1 MYCCQLLKYS
11 RFYRLP
17 MQNQKLELHS
27 FIRTLPQGS
36 GVYLMKD
43 RLGHVIYVGKAKN
56 LKRRVSSYF
65 QGSRRFV
72 RAQPKIAAMVE
83 MVCEISIHETK
94 NETEALLLEGKLIK
108 EYKPR
113 YNTDFTDDKQFLLV
127 RVDLQNELPRF
138 RLCRHKK
145 EDGSHYYG
153 PFAQAGFL
161 RSTLSEMRKKFG
173 ILLSDANPVKLEDG
187 RFRLYDDARAEIFA
201 GHNETTQEKYRE
213 RVEEACS
220 FLEGKAKSWLA
231 ELREKMQKHA
241 EAMQF
246 ERAAEFRDLADALS
260 KTIKKTRRFTKQW
273 PKQEDGNWHGLE
285 RLREVLELDRPPAV
299 IECFDISHVSGTFV
313 VASMVRFVSGKS
325 DRRSYRRY
333 KIKSFEGNDDFR
345 SMEEVVGR
353 RYGRLSKAGRE
364 FPDLVVIDG
373 GAGQVSSAVKAFTSL
388 EIDPP
393 PMIGLAKREESIVFP
408 DGREEMVLDPR
419 DLGLRMLQQV
429 RDEAHRFA
437 NQYNADLRSKRI
449 KESILDDF
457 KGLGAVRKVALLTH
471 FGSIEKLRKAT
482 SLQIQELDGIGAK
495 LADRLQLYLSSG
507 KNE

>member
-1 MYCCQLLKYS
+1 
-11 RFYRLP
+11 
-17 MQNQKLELHS
+17 
-27 FIRTLPQGS
+27 
-36 GVYLMKD
+36 MKD

-127 RVDLQNELPRF
+127 RVDLQNELPCF
-138 RLCRHKK
+138 RLCRNKK
-145 EDGSHYYG
+145 EDGAHYYG

-173 ILLSDANPVKLEDG
+173 ILLADATPVKLRDG

-201 GHNETTQEKYRE
+201 GHNETSEDEYRV
-213 RVEEACS
+213 RVEKACS

-231 ELREKMQKHA
+231 ELREKMKKYAQSM
-241 EAMQF
+241 EF
-246 ERAAEFRDLADALS
+246 ERAAELRDLADALA
-260 KTIKKTRRFTKQW
+260 KTIKKTRRFTQRW
-273 PKQEDGNWHGLE
+273 PQQDEGNWTGLE
-285 RLREVLELDRPPAV
+285 RLHEVLKLTRPPAV

-313 VASMVRFVSGKS
+313 VASMVRFVSGKA
-325 DRRSYRRY
+325 DRRSYRKY
-333 KIKSFEGNDDFR
+333 KIRSFEGNDDFR

-353 RYGRLSKAGRE
+353 RYGRLFKAGQE
-364 FPDLVVIDG
+364 FPDLIVIDG
-373 GAGQVSSAVKAFTSL
+373 GAGQVSSAMKAFLDL

-393 PMIGLAKREESIVFP
+393 SLIGLAKREETIVFP
-408 DGREEMVLDPR
+408 DGRDELVLDPR
-419 DLGLRMLQQV
+419 DAGLRMLQQI

-457 KGLGAVRKVALLTH
+457 KGLGKVRRFALLNH
-471 FGSIEKLRKAT
+471 FGSLEKLRKAT
-482 SLQIQELDGIGAK
+482 LREIQKIDGIGPK
-495 LADRLQLYLSSG
+495 LAQSLHDFLSLP
-507 KNE
+507 KK

>member
-1 MYCCQLLKYS
+1 
-11 RFYRLP
+11 
-17 MQNQKLELHS
+17 MQNQIVEIKK
-27 FIRTLPQGS
+27 FIRGLPQNS

-145 EDGSHYYG
+145 EDGAHYYG

-173 ILLSDANPVKLEDG
+173 ILLADATPIKLEDG

-201 GHNETTQEKYRE
+201 GHNETSEEEYRL
-213 RVEEACS
+213 RVEDACS

-231 ELREKMQKHA
+231 ELREKMKKYA
-241 EAMQF
+241 EMMEF
-246 ERAAEFRDLADALS
+246 ERAAELRDLADALA
-260 KTIKKTRRFTKQW
+260 KTIKKTRRFTQKW
-273 PKQEDGNWHGLE
+273 PQQDEGNWKGLE
-285 RLREVLELDRPPAV
+285 RLHEVLKLTRPPAV

-313 VASMVRFVSGKS
+313 VASMVRFVSGKA
-325 DRRSYRRY
+325 DRRSYRKY
-333 KIKSFEGNDDFR
+333 KIRSFEGNDDFR

-353 RYGRLSKAGRE
+353 RYSRLFESGQE
-364 FPDLVVIDG
+364 FPDLIVIDG
-373 GAGQVSSAVKAFTSL
+373 GAGQVSSALNAFHIL

-393 PMIGLAKREESIVFP
+393 ALIGLAKREESIVFP
-408 DGREEMVLDPR
+408 DEREELVLDPR
-419 DLGLRMLQQV
+419 DVGLRLLQQV

-437 NQYNADLRSKRI
+437 NKFNADLRSQKI

-457 KGLGAVRKVALLTH
+457 KGLGKVRREALLKH
-471 FGSIEKLRKAT
+471 FGSLEKLRKAT
-482 SLQIQELDGIGAK
+482 VEEICQIDGIGPKFAERLTAFLK
-495 LADRLQLYLSSG
+495 LT
-507 KNE
+507 

>member
-1 MYCCQLLKYS
+1 
-11 RFYRLP
+11 
-17 MQNQKLELHS
+17 MQNQKAELRT
-27 FIRTLPQGS
+27 FIRSLPQSS
-36 GVYLMKD
+36 GVYLMRD

-83 MVCEISIHETK
+83 MVCEISIHQTK

-138 RLCRHKK
+138 RLCRNKK
-145 EDGSHYYG
+145 EDGAHYYG

-173 ILLSDANPVKLEDG
+173 ILLSDAKPEKLNDG
-187 RFRLYDDARAEIFA
+187 RYRLYDDVRAEIFA
-201 GHNETTQEKYRE
+201 GHNETTCEEYKE
-213 RVEEACS
+213 RVTAACS

-231 ELREKMQKHA
+231 ELREKMKMYA
-241 EAMQF
+241 ESMDF
-246 ERAAEFRDLADALS
+246 ERAAEFRDLADALA
-260 KTIKKTRRFTKQW
+260 KTIKKTRRFDKQW
-273 PKQEDGNWHGLE
+273 PRTEETSWEGLE
-285 RLREVLELDRPPAV
+285 RLCNVLDLERPPAV

-313 VASMVRFVSGKS
+313 VASMVRFVSGKA

-333 KIKSFEGNDDFR
+333 RIKSFAGNDDFR

-373 GAGQVSSAVKAFTSL
+373 GVGQVSSAVKAFANL
-388 EIDPP
+388 EIEPP
-393 PMIGLAKREESIVFP
+393 PLIGLAKREESIVFP
-408 DGREEMVLDPR
+408 DDRDELVLDPR
-419 DLGLRMLQQV
+419 DQGLRILQQV

-457 KGLGAVRKVALLTH
+457 KGLGNVRKMALLSH

-482 SLQIQELDGIGAK
+482 SHEIQQLNGIGPK
-495 LADRLQLYLSSG
+495 LAERLKEFLLLG
-507 KNE
+507 EK

>member
-1 MYCCQLLKYS
+1 
-11 RFYRLP
+11 
-17 MQNQKLELHS
+17 MQNQIVEIKK
-27 FIRTLPQGS
+27 FIRGLPQSS

-138 RLCRHKK
+138 RLCRNKK
-145 EDGSHYYG
+145 EDGAHYYG

-161 RSTLSEMRKKFG
+161 RSTLSERRKKFG
-173 ILLSDANPVKLEDG
+173 ILLADATPIKLEDG

-201 GHNETTQEKYRE
+201 GHNETSEEEYRL

-231 ELREKMQKHA
+231 ELREKMKKYA
-241 EAMQF
+241 EMMEF
-246 ERAAEFRDLADALS
+246 ERAAELRDLADALA
-260 KTIKKTRRFTKQW
+260 KTIKKTRRFTQKW
-273 PKQEDGNWHGLE
+273 PQQDEGNWKGLE
-285 RLREVLELDRPPAV
+285 RLHEVLKLTRPPAV

-313 VASMVRFVSGKS
+313 VASMVRFVSGKA
-325 DRRSYRRY
+325 DRRSYRKY
-333 KIKSFEGNDDFR
+333 KIRSFEGNDDFR

-353 RYGRLSKAGRE
+353 RYSRLFESGQE
-364 FPDLVVIDG
+364 FPDLIVIDG
-373 GAGQVSSAVKAFTSL
+373 GAGQVSSALNAFHIL

-393 PMIGLAKREESIVFP
+393 ALIGLAKREESIVFP
-408 DGREEMVLDPR
+408 DEREELILDPR
-419 DLGLRMLQQV
+419 DVGLRLLQQV

-437 NQYNADLRSKRI
+437 NKFNADLRSQKI

-457 KGLGAVRKVALLTH
+457 KGLGKVRRKALLEH
-471 FGSIEKLRKAT
+471 FGSLEKLRKAT
-482 SLQIQELDGIGAK
+482 IEEICQIDGIGPKFAE
-495 LADRLQLYLSSG
+495 RLTIFL
-507 KNE
+507 K

>member
-1 MYCCQLLKYS
+1 
-11 RFYRLP
+11 
-17 MQNQKLELHS
+17 MQNQKAELRT
-27 FIRTLPQGS
+27 FIRSLPQSS
-36 GVYLMKD
+36 GVYLMRD

-83 MVCEISIHETK
+83 MVCEISIHQTK

-138 RLCRHKK
+138 RLCRNKK
-145 EDGSHYYG
+145 EDGAHYYG

-161 RSTLSEMRKKFG
+161 RSTLSEMRKKFTC
-173 ILLSDANPVKLEDG
+173 
-187 RFRLYDDARAEIFA
+187 AEY
-201 GHNETTQEKYRE
+201 NE
-213 RVEEACS
+213 RVAAACS

-231 ELREKMQKHA
+231 ELREKMTMHA
-241 EAMQF
+241 ESMDF

-260 KTIKKTRRFTKQW
+260 KTIKKTRRFEKQW
-273 PKQEDGNWHGLE
+273 PRTEETSWAGLE
-285 RLREVLELDRPPAV
+285 RLSDVLDLERPPAV

-313 VASMVRFVSGKS
+313 VASMVRFVSGKA

-333 KIKSFEGNDDFR
+333 RIKSFEGNDDFR

-353 RYGRLSKAGRE
+353 RYGRLFKAGRE

-373 GAGQVSSAVKAFTSL
+373 GVGQVSSAVKAFGNL

-393 PMIGLAKREESIVFP
+393 PLIGLAKREESIVFA
-408 DGREEMVLDPR
+408 DDRDELILDRR
-419 DLGLRMLQQV
+419 DLGLRILQ
-429 RDEAHRFA
+429 
-437 NQYNADLRSKRI
+437 NADLRSKRI

-457 KGLGAVRKVALLTH
+457 KGLGDARKMVLLSH

-482 SLQIQELDGIGAK
+482 SQEIQQLNGIGPK
-495 LADRLQLYLSSG
+495 LADRLKEFLSFG
-507 KNE
+507 KND